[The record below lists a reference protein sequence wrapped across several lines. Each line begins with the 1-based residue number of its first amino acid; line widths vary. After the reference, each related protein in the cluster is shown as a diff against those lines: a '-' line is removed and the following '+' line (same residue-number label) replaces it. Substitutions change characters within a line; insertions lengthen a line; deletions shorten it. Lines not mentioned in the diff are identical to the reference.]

1 MVYTNSTMPG
11 YTDSEGYYSRSN
23 WDEEYDEKFESEG
36 EVVVQQPNYSLKSNR
51 QRRVNRKSKRE
62 RRPGFGDDFGLDKK
76 HKGIHVLVVATGSVA
91 AIKWYDLR
99 NDIVREYARVRKRF
113 EKIRPRGWRHGTSR
127 RQKPEPTLY
136 IHVVATKAATKF
148 IEDAMESVEEGTL
161 TINTV
166 PMRPVDLRV
175 EKELDRIKQDDYDNC
190 NEGEYRWS
198 YDELLVHW
206 GPWILKDKNDV
217 ILQYYSDFEEWDT
230 WDDRGDPVLH
240 IDLRNIA
247 DICVIAP
254 CSANTLAKIA
264 NGLCDNLATSI
275 IRAWDFKKPLLIAP
289 AMNTHMWQHPITK
302 THIDAIKRHHGE
314 QLFGDGVRFLDPI
327 EKTLMCGDTGVGAMC
342 DTKTIAREV
351 MDVLLVHLQQ
361 TELAEKKAAAEEEKK
376 KKNEKK
382 KKKKNA
388 TSARKSGT
396 SAKTNAQ
403 KKTPKKVIDKNK
415 NKNNNK
421 KKKNAVAKQ
430 SAARRRLAP
439 KKKKAPAA
447 PATKKKKKVVAT
459 KKNAAAAAATR
470 NTNEKMIGVA
480 TRRSSG
486 RKK

>member
-1 MVYTNSTMPG
+1 MG
-11 YTDSEGYYSRSN
+11 GGKE
-23 WDEEYDEKFESEG
+23 
-36 EVVVQQPNYSLKSNR
+36 EVVERMNYNRLESNR
-51 QRRVNRKSKRE
+51 RHRRVNPKSDARE
-62 RRPGFGDDFGLDKK
+62 RRPGGFGDDYE
-76 HKGIHVLVVATGSVA
+76 HRGIHVLVIATGSVA

-99 NDIVREYARVRKRF
+99 NDIAREYARVRKRL
-113 EKIRPRGWRHGTSR
+113 EKIRPRGGRWIIGGR
-127 RQKPEPTLY
+127 RQQPEPTLY

-148 IEDAMESVEEGTL
+148 IEVAMESVDEGKL

-166 PMRPVDLRV
+166 PMKPVDVDV
-175 EKELDRIKQDDYDNC
+175 EIELDRIKQNNHDNFYTDC
-190 NEGEYRWS
+190 RWS

-217 ILQYYSDFEEWDT
+217 ILQYYSDVEEWDT
-230 WDDRGDPVLH
+230 WQERGDPVLH

-264 NGLCDNLATSI
+264 NGMCDNLATSI

-351 MDVLLVHLQQ
+351 MDVLLAHLQQ
-361 TELAEKKAAAEEEKK
+361 TALAQKKAAAEEEKK
-376 KKNEKK
+376 KKNE
-382 KKKKNA
+382 KKKNA

-403 KKTPKKVIDKNK
+403 KKTQKKVIDKNK
-415 NKNNNK
+415 NKNNDT

-439 KKKKAPAA
+439 KKKAQTAPA
-447 PATKKKKKVVAT
+447 KKKTKVVAT
-459 KKNAAAAAATR
+459 KKNAAATTTTTKT
-470 NTNEKMIGVA
+470 TNKKTGVA

>member
-1 MVYTNSTMPG
+1 M
-11 YTDSEGYYSRSN
+11 
-23 WDEEYDEKFESEG
+23 
-36 EVVVQQPNYSLKSNR
+36 
-51 QRRVNRKSKRE
+51 
-62 RRPGFGDDFGLDKK
+62 
-76 HKGIHVLVVATGSVA
+76 
-91 AIKWYDLR
+91 
-99 NDIVREYARVRKRF
+99 
-113 EKIRPRGWRHGTSR
+113 
-127 RQKPEPTLY
+127 
-136 IHVVATKAATKF
+136 VATKAATKF
-148 IEDAMESVEEGTL
+148 IEVAMESVDEGKL

-166 PMRPVDLRV
+166 PMKPVDVDV
-175 EKELDRIKQDDYDNC
+175 EIELDRIKQNNHDNFYTDC
-190 NEGEYRWS
+190 RWS

-217 ILQYYSDFEEWDT
+217 ILQYYSDVEEWDT
-230 WDDRGDPVLH
+230 WRERGDPVLH

-264 NGLCDNLATSI
+264 NGMCDNLATSI

-351 MDVLLVHLQQ
+351 MDVLLAHLQQ
-361 TELAEKKAAAEEEKK
+361 TALAQKKAAAEEEKK

-403 KKTPKKVIDKNK
+403 KKTQKKVIDKNK
-415 NKNNNK
+415 NKNNNT

-439 KKKKAPAA
+439 KKKAQTAPA
-447 PATKKKKKVVAT
+447 KKKTKVVAT
-459 KKNAAAAAATR
+459 KKNAAATTTTKT
-470 NTNEKMIGVA
+470 TNEKIGVA

>member
-1 MVYTNSTMPG
+1 MGHYSSSG
-11 YTDSEGYYSRSN
+11 EECESEDEKVESG
-23 WDEEYDEKFESEG
+23 DEE
-36 EVVVQQPNYSLKSNR
+36 VAQRTNCRLKSNR
-51 QRRVNRKSKRE
+51 HRRVNPKSTTK
-62 RRPGFGDDFGLDKK
+62 RRPGFGEDYK
-76 HKGIHVLVVATGSVA
+76 HRGIHVLVIATGSVA

-99 NDIVREYARVRKRF
+99 DDIAREYARVRKRL
-113 EKIRPRGWRHGTSR
+113 EKIRPRGWRRIVGG
-127 RQKPEPTLY
+127 RQDPEPTLY

-148 IEDAMESVEEGTL
+148 IEVAMESVDEGKL

-166 PMRPVDLRV
+166 PMKPVDIDV
-175 EKELDRIKQDDYDNC
+175 EIELDRIKQHDHDNFYTDC
-190 NEGEYRWS
+190 RWS

-217 ILQYYSDFEEWDT
+217 ILQYYSDVEEWDT
-230 WDDRGDPVLH
+230 WQERGDPVLH

-264 NGLCDNLATSI
+264 NGMCDNLATSI

-351 MDVLLVHLQQ
+351 MDVLLAHLQQ
-361 TELAEKKAAAEEEKK
+361 TALAQKKAAAEEEKK

-382 KKKKNA
+382 KKKNA
-388 TSARKSGT
+388 TSARKSRT

-403 KKTPKKVIDKNK
+403 KKTQRKVIDKNK
-415 NKNNNK
+415 NKNNNT

-430 SAARRRLAP
+430 SAASRRLAP
-439 KKKKAPAA
+439 KKKAPAA
-447 PATKKKKKVVAT
+447 PAKKKKKVVAT
-459 KKNAAAAAATR
+459 KKNAAATTTTK
-470 NTNEKMIGVA
+470 NTNKKIGVA

>member
-1 MVYTNSTMPG
+1 MSG
-11 YTDSEGYYSRSN
+11 GKE
-23 WDEEYDEKFESEG
+23 
-36 EVVVQQPNYSLKSNR
+36 EVVERTNYNRLESNR
-51 QRRVNRKSKRE
+51 RHRRVNPKSDARE
-62 RRPGFGDDFGLDKK
+62 RRPGGFGDDYK
-76 HKGIHVLVVATGSVA
+76 HRGGIHVLVIATGSVA

-99 NDIVREYARVRKRF
+99 NDIAREYARVRKRL
-113 EKIRPRGWRHGTSR
+113 EKIRPRGGRWIIGGR
-127 RQKPEPTLY
+127 RQQPEPTLY

-148 IEDAMESVEEGTL
+148 IEVAMESVDEGKL

-166 PMRPVDLRV
+166 PMKPVDVDV
-175 EKELDRIKQDDYDNC
+175 EIELDRIKQNNHDNFYTDC
-190 NEGEYRWS
+190 RWS

-217 ILQYYSDFEEWDT
+217 ILQYYSDVEEWDT
-230 WDDRGDPVLH
+230 WRERGDPVLH

-264 NGLCDNLATSI
+264 NGMCDNLATSI

-351 MDVLLVHLQQ
+351 MDVLLAHLQQ
-361 TELAEKKAAAEEEKK
+361 TALAQKKAAAEEEKK

-403 KKTPKKVIDKNK
+403 KKTQKKVIDKNK
-415 NKNNNK
+415 NKNNNT

-439 KKKKAPAA
+439 KKKAQTAPA
-447 PATKKKKKVVAT
+447 KKKTKVVAT
-459 KKNAAAAAATR
+459 KKNAAATTTTKT
-470 NTNEKMIGVA
+470 TNEKIGVA

>member
-1 MVYTNSTMPG
+1 MCEREM
-11 YTDSEGYYSRSN
+11 GYYSYSGSSA
-23 WDEEYDEKFESEG
+23 EYAHESEG

-51 QRRVNRKSKRE
+51 QRRVNPKSKRE
-62 RRPGFGDDFGLDKK
+62 RRPGFGDDFGVDGK

-113 EKIRPRGWRHGTSR
+113 EKIRTRGWRHGTLR
-127 RQKPEPTLY
+127 RRETEPTLY

-148 IEDAMESVEEGTL
+148 IEDAMESVEEGKL

-166 PMRPVDLRV
+166 PMKPVDLDV
-175 EKELDRIKQDDYDNC
+175 EIELDRIKQDDYDNY

-361 TELAEKKAAAEEEKK
+361 TALAEKKAAAEEEKK
-376 KKNEKK
+376 KKNNEK

-403 KKTPKKVIDKNK
+403 KKTQKKVIDKNK

-439 KKKKAPAA
+439 KKKAPAA
-447 PATKKKKKVVAT
+447 PATKK
-459 KKNAAAAAATR
+459 NAAAATR
-470 NTNEKMIGVA
+470 NTNKKIGVA

>member
-1 MVYTNSTMPG
+1 MSDYANSS
-11 YTDSEGYYSRSN
+11 SEAYESN
-23 WDEEYDEKFESEG
+23 GEYKSSGG
-36 EVVVQQPNYSLKSNR
+36 EVEQQTNYMLKSNR
-51 QRRVNRKSKRE
+51 SRVAPIVENQ
-62 RRPGFGDDFGLDKK
+62 RRPGGYDDNNDE
-76 HKGIHVLVVATGSVA
+76 GIHVLVIATGSVA

-99 NDIVREYARVRKRF
+99 KDIAREYARVRKRL
-113 EKIRPRGWRHGTSR
+113 EKIRTQEYKLNKRGKEG
-127 RQKPEPTLY
+127 PTLY

-148 IEDAMESVEEGTL
+148 IEVAMESVREGKFG
-161 TINTV
+161 INIE
-166 PMRPVDLRV
+166 PIKPVDKDGKIEFYQIMRGD
-175 EKELDRIKQDDYDNC
+175 LDNFID
-190 NEGEYRWS
+190 YRWA

-206 GPWILKDKNDV
+206 GPWILRDENDV
-217 ILQYYSDFEEWDT
+217 ILQYYSDVDEWNM
-230 WDDRGDPVLH
+230 WQKRGDPVLH
-240 IDLRNIA
+240 IDLRNKA

-264 NGLCDNLATSI
+264 NGMCDNLATSI

-302 THIDAIKRHHGE
+302 THMDAIKRHHGK

-361 TELAEKKAAAEEEKK
+361 TALAEKKAAAEEEKK
-376 KKNEKK
+376 KKNNEK

-388 TSARKSGT
+388 TSARKGGT

-403 KKTPKKVIDKNK
+403 KKTQKKVIDKNK
-415 NKNNNK
+415 NKNNNT

-439 KKKKAPAA
+439 KKKAQTAPA
-447 PATKKKKKVVAT
+447 KKKTKVVAT
-459 KKNAAAAAATR
+459 KKNAAATTTTKT
-470 NTNEKMIGVA
+470 TNEKIGVA
-480 TRRSSG
+480 TRRSSV

>member
-1 MVYTNSTMPG
+1 LFCARVREMSG
-11 YTDSEGYYSRSN
+11 GKE
-23 WDEEYDEKFESEG
+23 
-36 EVVVQQPNYSLKSNR
+36 EVVERTNYNRLESNR
-51 QRRVNRKSKRE
+51 RHRRVNPKSDARE
-62 RRPGFGDDFGLDKK
+62 RRPGGFGDDYEHRG
-76 HKGIHVLVVATGSVA
+76 GIHVLVIATGSVA

-99 NDIVREYARVRKRF
+99 NDIAREYARVRKRL
-113 EKIRPRGWRHGTSR
+113 EKIRPRGGRWIIGGR
-127 RQKPEPTLY
+127 RQQPEPTLY

-148 IEDAMESVEEGTL
+148 IEVAMESVDEGKL

-166 PMRPVDLRV
+166 PMKPVDVDV
-175 EKELDRIKQDDYDNC
+175 EIELDRIKQNNHDNFYTDC
-190 NEGEYRWS
+190 RWS

-217 ILQYYSDFEEWDT
+217 ILQYYSDVEEWDT
-230 WDDRGDPVLH
+230 WRERGDPVLH

-264 NGLCDNLATSI
+264 NGMCDNLATSI

-351 MDVLLVHLQQ
+351 MDVLLAHLQQ
-361 TELAEKKAAAEEEKK
+361 TALAQKKAAAEEEKK

-403 KKTPKKVIDKNK
+403 KKTQKKVIDKNK
-415 NKNNNK
+415 NKNNNT

-439 KKKKAPAA
+439 KKKAQTAPA
-447 PATKKKKKVVAT
+447 KKKTKVVAT
-459 KKNAAAAAATR
+459 KKNAAATTTTKT
-470 NTNEKMIGVA
+470 TNEKIGVA